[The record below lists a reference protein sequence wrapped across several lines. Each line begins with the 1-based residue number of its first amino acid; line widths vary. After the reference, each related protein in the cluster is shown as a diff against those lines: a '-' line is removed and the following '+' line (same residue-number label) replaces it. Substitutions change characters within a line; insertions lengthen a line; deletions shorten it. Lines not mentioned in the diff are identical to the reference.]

1 MLRVSSVCNS
11 SQSCVDQQA
20 QRECTLCAVRSVR
33 SYPFKGM
40 MSQKSSLYMNH
51 NDSSKM
57 TNTILG
63 FEEVSRCA
71 TSGQEVGEQ

>member
-1 MLRVSSVCNS
+1 
-11 SQSCVDQQA
+11 
-20 QRECTLCAVRSVR
+20 
-33 SYPFKGM
+33 
-40 MSQKSSLYMNH
+40 MSQKSSLSMNH

-71 TSGQEVGEQ
+71 TNGQEVGEQ